1 MTSDFEKLETIIDN
15 EKHYLESI
23 MDGIAQG
30 ISEGLSK
37 GAVKGFR
44 KGIWDG
50 AKDCA
55 TSGLINIGADDTG
68 DILMDIPEEIIK
80 KSVKEGAGQIFDI
93 STEGYVDRICKNL
106 SEGIKSENI
115 KLSKDQINSVLDLM
129 KRSERGIMKNIM
141 KKLPNNPFLREI
153 TSGIQAA
160 LEESLESIFKE
171 YQTSISKATE
181 GKSGG

>member
-15 EKHYLESI
+15 EKNYLESI
-23 MDGIAQG
+23 IDGIAKG
-30 ISEGLSK
+30 IPDGLKK

-50 AKDCA
+50 VKECS
-55 TSGLINIGADDTG
+55 TRGLINIGTDDMG
-68 DILMDIPEEIIK
+68 DILTDISEEIIK
-80 KSVKEGAGQIFDI
+80 KIVEEGARQIFNI
-93 STEGYVDRICKNL
+93 STEVYVDRICKNL

-115 KLSKDQINSVLDLM
+115 KLSKDQINSVLDLI
-129 KRSERGIMKNIM
+129 KRREREMLKNIM
-141 KKLPNNPFLREI
+141 KKLPSNPFFREI

-160 LEESLESIFKE
+160 LEESLESTFRE

-181 GKSGG
+181 YKSCG